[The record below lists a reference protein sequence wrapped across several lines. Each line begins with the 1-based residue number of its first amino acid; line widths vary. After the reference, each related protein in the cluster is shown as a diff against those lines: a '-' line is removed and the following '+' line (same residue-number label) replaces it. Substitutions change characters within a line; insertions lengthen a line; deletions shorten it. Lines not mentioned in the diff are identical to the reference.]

1 MGDWKR
7 IRDGSLSSA
16 QPQPPPLPSAHSGP
30 ISLHTLQKFK
40 LFKFKIKNIFS

>member
-30 ISLHTLQKFK
+30 LSVDTLQKFY
-40 LFKFKIKNIFS
+40 LFKFKIKYTFS